1 MQDIR
6 KSSEYQRWRGD
17 VRRRDGNAC
26 RVCGVQRN
34 IHVHHIKPFKKYP
47 DFATDIDN
55 GITLCGNCHTLFRG
69 KEESTNLQ
77 TITEAVTGQPDLRT
91 TNQLKRLNGK
101 FCTYLDSLLKS
112 NGRFTRNK
120 AVHQLFAHLQ
130 IYPDSLDQFLPLIR
144 YLLDKSHLLDK
155 ENSGFNQGLIVQGA
169 VEYLKG
175 SSSSAA
181 LKVLREH
188 EERIE
193 AEAEERSELFPRA
206 RQGDAEAQF
215 RLGEMWAT
223 GKGGGRSRSA
233 AFKHYRDAAQQ
244 GHVEAQF
251 RVGNMYQYG
260 RDVSDEDEAF
270 QWYQKAAEQGH
281 AEAQYTLGQMC
292 EDDSRDQ
299 EAFQWYHQAAKQGH
313 AEAQYRLG
321 QIYEDSEENSGPRY
335 FIEYSPVDKVEALYW
350 YIEAAE
356 QGHAEA
362 QYKLGEMY
370 ENIEVDEDDED
381 IEVCLR
387 DYSEAEDYKVE
398 ATKWFRKAAEQ
409 GHTEAQYKLGKMYE
423 DGRGVEQDSK
433 KAIEWYQKAAD
444 RGLYG
449 ALYTLGKM
457 YEDGSGVEQ
466 DSRKAIEWY
475 RKAAQQRHTTAQY
488 KLGEIYEYGK
498 GVEQN
503 DEEAVKWYRKA
514 AKQRSAKNWQKLS
527 EMYDAGRG
535 IGPDDEEAFK
545 WYSYIV
551 KFGSAVDQLLL
562 GIMYANGRG
571 IPQDDEEA
579 VKWYRKAAKHYYS
592 PTDRKAIQQA
602 QYRLGEMY
610 EEGRGV
616 PQDDAEAVKWY
627 QETAQQGYANHQ
639 KGYPKAQ
646 YKLGV
651 MYANGRGVAQNNEA
665 TIEWFRKAAR
675 QGDTAAQNE
684 LARRGETFTDEQ
696 ISLFGNP

>member
-6 KSSEYQRWRGD
+6 KSPEIQRWRRE
-17 VRRRDGNAC
+17 VKRRDGEAC
-26 RVCGVQRN
+26 RACGVQHY

-47 DFATDIDN
+47 EFATELDN
-55 GITLCGNCHTLFRG
+55 GITLCGNHHALLQG

-77 TITEAVTGQPDLRT
+77 TIIEAVSGQHDMRT
-91 TNQLKRLNGK
+91 ADQLKRLSGK
-101 FCTYLDSLLKS
+101 FCAYLEPRLKS
-112 NGRFTRNK
+112 NERFTRNNG
-120 AVHQLFAHLQ
+120 VHQLFSHLQ

-144 YLLDKSHLLDK
+144 HLLNQD
-155 ENSGFNQGLIVQGA
+155 NSRFDQGLVAQMV

-175 SSSSAA
+175 SSSSTA
-181 LKVLREH
+181 LRVLREH
-188 EERIE
+188 KERIE
-193 AEAEERSELFPRA
+193 VEAEERSELFPRA
-206 RQGDAEAQF
+206 RQGDADAQF
-215 RLGEMWAT
+215 RLGEMWAA
-223 GKGGGRSRSA
+223 GKGGSRSRSA
-233 AFKHYRDAAQQ
+233 AFKYYHDAAQQ

-251 RVGNMYQYG
+251 RVGNMYKYG
-260 RDVSDEDEAF
+260 RNVSDEAEAVK
-270 QWYQKAAEQGH
+270 WYHQAAEQGH

-292 EDDSRDQ
+292 DDGGHDR

-321 QIYEDSEENSGPRY
+321 EIYEGKDSDVRY
-335 FIEYSPVDKVEALYW
+335 FIEDYWDCSEAYKAEALYW

-362 QYKLGEMY
+362 QYKLGKMY

-381 IEVCLR
+381 IEVNLR
-387 DYSEAEDYKVE
+387 DYSETEDYEVE
-398 ATKWFRKAAEQ
+398 ATKWYHKAAEQ
-409 GHTEAQYKLGKMYE
+409 GHAQAQYNLGKMYE
-423 DGRGVEQDSK
+423 DGRGVQQNSK

-444 RGLYG
+444 RGLHG

-457 YEDGSGVEQ
+457 YEDGRGVQQNSRKAIEWYQKAADRGLHGALYTLGRMYEEGSGVEQ

-475 RKAAQQRHTTAQY
+475 RKAAQQRHITAQY

-514 AKQRSAKNWQKLS
+514 AKQRSAKYWQKLS

-545 WYSYIV
+545 WYSDIV

-571 IPQDDEEA
+571 VPQDDADA
-579 VKWYRKAAKHYYS
+579 VKWYRKAAQQRYS
-592 PTDRKAIQQA
+592 TDWQATQQA

-616 PQDDAEAVKWY
+616 PQDDAEAVK
-627 QETAQQGYANHQ
+627 
-639 KGYPKAQ
+639 
-646 YKLGV
+646 
-651 MYANGRGVAQNNEA
+651 
-665 TIEWFRKAAR
+665 
-675 QGDTAAQNE
+675 
-684 LARRGETFTDEQ
+684 
-696 ISLFGNP
+696 

>member
-6 KSSEYQRWRGD
+6 KSSKYKQWRED
-17 VRRRDGNAC
+17 VKERDGNAC
-26 RVCGVQRN
+26 RVCGMHLN
-34 IHVHHIKPFKKYP
+34 LHVHHIKPLEKYP
-47 DFATDIDN
+47 DFATEIDN
-55 GITLCGNCHTLFRG
+55 GMTLCGNCHALLRG
-69 KEESTNLQ
+69 KEESINLQ
-77 TITEAVTGQPDLRT
+77 TIIEAATKKPDMRTADQLRK
-91 TNQLKRLNGK
+91 LSGK
-101 FCTYLDSLLKS
+101 FYAYLEPRIKS
-112 NGRFTRNK
+112 IHPNLRNE
-120 AVHQLFAHLQ
+120 AIRQLFVQLQ

-144 YLLDKSHLLDK
+144 YLLDKRHLLDK
-155 ENSGFNQGLIVQGA
+155 ENSRFNPGFIVQMA

-181 LKVLREH
+181 LKMLREY
-188 EERIE
+188 EKQIE
-193 AEAEERSELFPRA
+193 AEEEERSELFPRA

-215 RLGEMWAT
+215 RLGEMWAA
-223 GKGGGRSRSA
+223 GKGGARSRSA
-233 AFKHYRDAAQQ
+233 AFEYYRDAAQQ

-251 RVGNMYQYG
+251 RVGNMYKYS
-260 RDVSDEDEAF
+260 RDVSDEDEAVKWYQKAAEQGHVEAQYTLGQMCEDDWRDREAF

-281 AEAQYTLGQMC
+281 V
-292 EDDSRDQ
+292 
-299 EAFQWYHQAAKQGH
+299 
-313 AEAQYRLG
+313 EAQYRLG
-321 QIYEDSEENSGPRY
+321 EIYEGKDSDVRY
-335 FIEYSPVDKVEALYW
+335 FIEYYEVDKGQALYW

-381 IEVCLR
+381 IEVDLK

-409 GHTEAQYKLGKMYE
+409 GHAEAQYKLGKIYE
-423 DGRGVEQDSK
+423 DGRGVEQDGK

-444 RGLYG
+444 RGLHG
-449 ALYTLGKM
+449 ALYTLGRM
-457 YEDGSGVEQ
+457 YEDGRGVQQ
-466 DSRKAIEWY
+466 DSKKAIEWY

-514 AKQRSAKNWQKLS
+514 AQQRSAKYWQKLS

-545 WYSYIV
+545 WYSDIV

-562 GIMYANGRG
+562 GIMYVNGRG
-571 IPQDDEEA
+571 IPQDDVDA
-579 VKWYRKAAKHYYS
+579 VKWYRKAAQQRYS
-592 PTDRKAIQQA
+592 TDWQATQQA

-610 EEGRGV
+610 EEGTGV

-627 QETAQQGYANHQ
+627 QEAAQQGYANHR

-651 MYANGRGVAQNNEA
+651 MYVDGRGVVQDDEVAV
-665 TIEWFRKAAR
+665 EWFRKAAR
-675 QGDTAAQNE
+675 NGDTAAQNE
-684 LARRGETFTDEQ
+684 LARRGESFAPEQ
-696 ISLFGNP
+696 KSLFDNP

>member
-120 AVHQLFAHLQ
+120 AIHQLFAHLQ

-144 YLLDKSHLLDK
+144 HLLNK
-155 ENSGFNQGLIVQGA
+155 ENGFDQGLVAQMA
-169 VEYLKG
+169 VEYLKD
-175 SSSSAA
+175 SSSSTA
-181 LKVLREH
+181 LQVLREH

-193 AEAEERSELFPRA
+193 AEAAERSELFPRA

-260 RDVSDEDEAF
+260 RDVSDEDEAVK
-270 QWYQKAAEQGH
+270 WYQKAAEQGH

-370 ENIEVDEDDED
+370 ENIEMDED
-381 IEVCLR
+381 IEVCLK

-457 YEDGSGVEQ
+457 YEDGRGVEQDSKKAIEWYQKAADRGLYGALYTLGKMYEDGRGVEQ

-535 IGPDDEEAFK
+535 IGA
-545 WYSYIV
+545 
-551 KFGSAVDQLLL
+551 
-562 GIMYANGRG
+562 GR
-571 IPQDDEEA
+571 
-579 VKWYRKAAKHYYS
+579 
-592 PTDRKAIQQA
+592 
-602 QYRLGEMY
+602 
-610 EEGRGV
+610 
-616 PQDDAEAVKWY
+616 
-627 QETAQQGYANHQ
+627 
-639 KGYPKAQ
+639 
-646 YKLGV
+646 
-651 MYANGRGVAQNNEA
+651 
-665 TIEWFRKAAR
+665 
-675 QGDTAAQNE
+675 
-684 LARRGETFTDEQ
+684 
-696 ISLFGNP
+696 